1 MVDKIRMIIEDVE
14 LPSNLKGL
22 YTFYRNQSENNGIVI
37 HKCFLELEKHK
48 ELNKALVDDLE
59 EEKQEEVLKKYRINL
74 TWFENKKIGR
84 IRLKIDGNLRKWYYG
99 LDSSRDLSK
108 KAFVDCIRL
117 LSSKIEVEENKLW
130 NATVTKLETGVTLK
144 LKEKHRGIVNC
155 IFDYKA
161 FDKNIFNTT
170 GVEFKGENYDVI
182 FYDHL
187 RRIYNQKDKREK
199 LYKKIAKNNFL
210 FRYEIQSHKVS
221 GTTMFK
227 NKLNTLLRIKSN
239 WKYIGENLLKTL
251 DIVIFVN
258 ILSPEIYSE
267 IKGGTKKQMTKYLI
281 YQGIKKIGV
290 ENFRILVEQMN
301 PKKRSQYKKEFLKL
315 YEEFL
320 DVEKKNYEVIFTQK
334 VINKIQSLN

>member
-1 MVDKIRMIIEDVE
+1 MVDKIRIIVEDVD
-14 LPSNLKGL
+14 LPIDLKGL
-22 YTFYRNQSENNGIVI
+22 YTFYRNQSKKNGIII
-37 HKCFLELEKHK
+37 HKCFLELEEHK
-48 ELNKALVDDLE
+48 ELNKVLVEDLE
-59 EEKQEEVLKKYRINL
+59 EEEQEKVLKKYRINL
-74 TWFENKKIGR
+74 TWFENKGLGK
-84 IRLKIDGNLRKWYYG
+84 IRLRIDGNLRKWYYG

-117 LSSKIEVEENKLW
+117 LSDKIGVEENKLW

-161 FDKNIFNTT
+161 FHKNTFDNT
-170 GVEFKGENYDVI
+170 GVEFKSENYDVI

-187 RRIYNQKDKREK
+187 RRVYNQKDKRER
-199 LYKKIAKNNFL
+199 LYKKLAKNNFL

-221 GTTMFK
+221 GTDMFK
-227 NKLNTLLRIKSN
+227 RKLDTLLRIRSN
-239 WKYIGENLLKTL
+239 WKYIGENLIKTL
-251 DIVIFVN
+251 NTVTFVN
-258 ILSPEIYSE
+258 VVSPEIYSG
-267 IKGGTKKQMTKYLI
+267 IKGGTKKQMSKYLT
-281 YQGIKKIGV
+281 YQGIKGIGI

-320 DVEKKNYEVIFTQK
+320 EIEKEDYEVVFTQK
-334 VINKIQSLN
+334 VAGKIQSLN